1 MNTKSI
7 SRICGILYVSTVLA
21 FLASNLFLKAQ
32 LVDAGN
38 ISGTFKLLADN
49 AFQYRLAVSIDFLA
63 MVAVMALV
71 FSLFAILKP
80 VHPYLALVA
89 LGLRIGEVVI
99 QAGAKIPDYLLL
111 QLSQSAV
118 STSGSGVAE
127 LEHLGQMLLAG
138 SDQAVWLSFVFLAI
152 GSLFNNFLFYKSKA
166 IPGALAIFGL
176 ISTGLYTLGS
186 VAALVINLP
195 ESAKM
200 GMLLPLVLFELM
212 LGFYLAIF
220 GMKKEI
226 S

>member
-7 SRICGILYVSTVLA
+7 SRICGILYVSTVFA
-21 FLASNLFLKAQ
+21 FLAGNLFLKAQ

-38 ISGTFKLLADN
+38 VSNTVKLVADH
-49 AFQYRLAVSIDFLA
+49 ALQYRLAVSIDFLA

-80 VHPYLALVA
+80 VNPYLALVA

-111 QLSQSAV
+111 RLSQSAV
-118 STSGSGVAE
+118 SSSGSGVAE
-127 LEHLGQMLLAG
+127 VEHLGQLLIAG

-166 IPGALAIFGL
+166 IPGLLAIFGL
-176 ISTGLYTLGS
+176 ISTALYTLGS
-186 VAALVINLP
+186 VVALVVDLP

-200 GMLLPLVLFELM
+200 GMMLPLALFELS

-220 GMKKEI
+220 GMKEKTA
-226 S
+226 